1 MLMVVEVQSDRFSQV
16 NPRLAR
22 LANSSRHC
30 TLHRHAM
37 SHAAPLQPAEHTSM
51 QLEGSAIDAAAVDP
65 AAATAAAALAGLS
78 AEMMAAAAD
87 VGQSEAWMVACLPVP
102 TAAAHRM

>member
-1 MLMVVEVQSDRFSQV
+1 MQQS
-16 NPRLAR
+16 
-22 LANSSRHC
+22 
-30 TLHRHAM
+30 AM
-37 SHAAPLQPAEHTSM
+37 SLPAEHTSM
-51 QLEGSAIDAAAVDP
+51 QLDVSAIDTAAVDP

-102 TAAAHRM
+102 TAVAHVM